1 MLHLTSEKGFFI
13 GDPCYVLDDVNYDG
27 VLGTAHWTPGA
38 YLCKAL
44 DGSEHNMAFDDTA
57 YGDGEYEDN
66 LGNTYGVDAGIL
78 GATPLELCWK
88 KGQPV
93 SEEEMNRLG
102 RVFHGTECEF
112 DTDGEGNFTFTVK
125 DNGKPTYVEIMTRDY
140 PEDEDWPEEEEDED
154 DYYYYW
160 SNDDEDG
167 EYEDEED
174 IG

>member
-27 VLGTAHWTPGA
+27 VLGAAHWVPGA
-38 YLCKAL
+38 YSCKAL
-44 DGSEHNMAFDDTA
+44 DGSEHDMAFDDTA

-66 LGNTYGVDAGIL
+66 FGNTYGVDAGIL
-78 GATPLELCWK
+78 GAVPLELCWQ
-88 KGQPV
+88 KGKPV

-102 RVFHGTECEF
+102 HVFYGTECEF
-112 DTDGEGNFTFTVK
+112 DTDGEGNFNFTVK

-140 PEDEDWPEEEEDED
+140 PEDWPEEDED
-154 DYYYYW
+154 DYW
-160 SNDDEDG
+160 GDVHFDDEDDEF
-167 EYEDEED
+167 EYEDAED